1 MRKKQLLSI
10 TMAAL
15 LVAGLCACG
24 DKGASEAPAV
34 QETQDGT
41 EVSQEEAGEA
51 GAETAEKDQETITLK
66 FFNNEPTLTEK
77 LNEINA
83 EYTRRN
89 PHVQIEVI
97 DVPGSDYYTKVDTTI
112 LSGEQLD
119 ICFFNVKFDY
129 TSRAAQGE
137 FYPMDEFIQA
147 EGASS
152 VTDLYTIDSSMED
165 GKVYGL
171 PGDVKE
177 YLVWI
182 NKEDLDK
189 AGLEVPPLDWTW
201 DDFEEYAQKLTWG
214 EGPDKH
220 YGAMLYTWDHYNVL
234 TAYNRLDDNPYLN
247 EDGTLNLD
255 DPAFRESLELR
266 YRLEQETQC
275 AIPLSEVMATNLDF
289 RTAFFSGKCSMLLM
303 ATNIIPQTA
312 DLENYPHTFQTT
324 YASFPMPEGGR
335 PGYAYADNRFYSIG
349 ATTVNAEEAYKYIR
363 YFTTEGIPMKGVTFT
378 ADTNNTTGITDV
390 VELMTATNPKLYDK
404 EQLLKV
410 LTNPNLKNN
419 FWEYVPSYTGE
430 IVNLYRAQAEKAV
443 MGEISFDEALS
454 VATEQCQQVIDN
466 NQ

>member
-1 MRKKQLLSI
+1 MRKTKIVCTLGPATDQEGVLREMMRAGMNVARFNFSHGSHAEHGARLDQLKKLREELDLPV
-10 TMAAL
+10 AAML
-15 LVAGLCACG
+15 DTRG
-24 DKGASEAPAV
+24 P
-34 QETQDGT
+34 
-41 EVSQEEAGEA
+41 EVRLKTFAEGSVTLRS
-51 GAETAEKDQETITLK
+51 GAE
-66 FFNNEPTLTEK
+66 FTLTTEDIVGS
-77 LNEINA
+77 ESRCAITYA
-83 EYTRRN
+83 E
-89 PHVQIEVI
+89 
-97 DVPGSDYYTKVDTTI
+97 
-112 LSGEQLD
+112 
-119 ICFFNVKFDY
+119 
-129 TSRAAQGE
+129 
-137 FYPMDEFIQA
+137 
-147 EGASS
+147 
-152 VTDLYTIDSSMED
+152 
-165 GKVYGL
+165 L

-390 VELMTATNPKLYDK
+390 VELMTATNPELYDK